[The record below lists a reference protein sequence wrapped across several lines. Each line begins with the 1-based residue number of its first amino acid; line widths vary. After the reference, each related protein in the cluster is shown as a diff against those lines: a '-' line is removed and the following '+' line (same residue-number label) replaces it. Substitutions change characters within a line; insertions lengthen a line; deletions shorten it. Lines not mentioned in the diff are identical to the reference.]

1 MTARK
6 AFKRRVR
13 ARAAKTGE
21 SYQAARHRLLA
32 QAEEPNTMTDR
43 TPAEPTRVALHAHRV
58 GPWLPSADAL
68 EAQGDLIVAAIEGS
82 AAGGARIAIFPENAI
97 ASPQKRHVSRSAPE
111 IDEADWTKVDW
122 DALRAQM
129 TRVADAAREHHIAV
143 IVGAVHR
150 LGEGRRPH
158 NCLYVISETG
168 ELETRYDKRRLS
180 TTEITYMYTPG
191 TESVMVQVAGLRIG
205 LVIGLEVLFPDFFTE
220 YADAGADLVVAASH
234 GGGIFE
240 QLVRSY
246 AMVNV
251 MPIALVI
258 PPLPSER
265 SRTGVYGVD
274 GPIAAA
280 ADADQETIVFADI
293 PARDST
299 QTFHYKARHGFYDD
313 HLLPAEPRSLSRNS
327 F

>member
-1 MTARK
+1 MTAKK

-32 QAEEPNTMTDR
+32 QAEEPTRMTHR
-43 TPAEPTRVALHAHRV
+43 TPTEPTRIALHALRV
-58 GPWLPSADAL
+58 GPWLPTADAL
-68 EAQGDLIVAAIEGS
+68 EAQGDVMVAAIERS
-82 AAGGARIAIFPENAI
+82 SAGGAQIAIFPENAM
-97 ASPQKRHVSRSAPE
+97 ASPHKRHVSRSAPE

-122 DALRAQM
+122 AALRAQM
-129 TRVADAAREHHIAV
+129 TRVAEAARAHHIAV
-143 IVGAVHR
+143 IVGSVHH
-150 LGEGRRPH
+150 LGTGKRPH

-168 ELETRYDKRRLS
+168 RLETRYDKRRLS

-191 TESVMVQVAGLRIG
+191 TEPVMVQVAGLRIG
-205 LVIGLEVLFPDFFTE
+205 LVLGLEVLFPDFFTE
-220 YADAGADLVVAASH
+220 YADRGADLVVAASH

-246 AMVNV
+246 AAVNV
-251 MPIALVI
+251 MPVALVI
-258 PPLPSER
+258 PPLPSEA
-265 SRTGVYGVD
+265 SRTGVYGLS

-280 ADADQETIVFADI
+280 TDVDQETIVFADI
-293 PARDST
+293 PVRDST
-299 QTFHYKARHGFYDD
+299 QTFHYKARHGFYDE
-313 HLLPAEPRSLSRNS
+313 HLLPAEPRSLTRNS